1 MTWRIWWPYANKI
14 IQRQSSSRHGWFKR
28 DRSSC
33 DEFSII
39 NTAAAPTIPLHKTG
53 TPRLRRRLAKGY
65 SPAMKVFQPYRLE
78 TVNHCLWRAEERGPL
93 TPKAFDVLRYLL
105 VHWNRRRAED
115 QLL

>member
-1 MTWRIWWPYANKI
+1 MTWRLWWPYANKI

-53 TPRLRRRLAKGY
+53 DTTTKTSPSERLWSSNEGFPT
-65 SPAMKVFQPYRLE
+65 SPARHREPLSLAGGTARPADSQAYRR
-78 TVNHCLWRAEERGPL
+78 N
-93 TPKAFDVLRYLL
+93 LL
-105 VHWNRRRAED
+105 A
-115 QLL
+115 L